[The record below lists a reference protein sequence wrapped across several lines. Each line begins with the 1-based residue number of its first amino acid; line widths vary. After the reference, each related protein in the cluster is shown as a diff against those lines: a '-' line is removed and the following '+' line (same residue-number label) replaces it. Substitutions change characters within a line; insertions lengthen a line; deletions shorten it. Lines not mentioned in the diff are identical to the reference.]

1 MAGCQSNTQREEMV
15 MSDPMP
21 SFKERKTSQLVGLL
35 TRQSGGE
42 IDLYK
47 LLKMVYIIDRTAL
60 ERWGRPVTF
69 DRHCSLPLGP
79 TPEGLYD
86 LIRGNVYG
94 ETWSRHFSE
103 RLPGHRIRLIGRD
116 LGEDEL
122 STAEA
127 ELAMEIFERIQPMS
141 FDEIKDLVHGFP
153 EYTDPDGSSSRIP
166 IEKMLSAVG
175 WEGDDVKEIMSE
187 LQSMAYIENVSQ

>member
-1 MAGCQSNTQREEMV
+1 
-15 MSDPMP
+15 MSDSVP
-21 SFKERKTSQLVGLL
+21 SFKERKTSQLAGLL
-35 TRQSGGE
+35 ATQSGGE

-79 TPEGLYD
+79 TPERLYD

-103 RLPGHRIRLIGRD
+103 RLPGNKIRMIGRS
-116 LGEDEL
+116 LGQDEL
-122 STAEA
+122 SRAEI
-127 ELAMEIFERIQPMS
+127 ELAMEIFEWIQPMS
-141 FDEIKDLVHGFP
+141 FNEIKDLVHGFP
-153 EYTDPDGSSSRIP
+153 EYTDPIGSSSRIS
-166 IEKMLSAVG
+166 IEEMLSAVG
-175 WEGDDVKEIMSE
+175 WEGEELREIMSE
-187 LQSMAYIENVSQ
+187 LYSMAYIENVSQ